1 MSQKLHTTA
10 VAAIGELQLL
20 TQVQELQDISLE
32 KLEQAQW
39 TISGLLITCY
49 LYLAQL
55 CFESLE
61 LERLEIR
68 HKANN
73 RNNFFGGAA

>member
-10 VAAIGELQLL
+10 VAAIGELYLL

-32 KLEQAQW
+32 QLEQAQW
-39 TISGLLITCY
+39 NRSGLLITCY

-68 HKANN
+68 HKANK
-73 RNNFFGGAA
+73 RNNSFGGAA

>member
-32 KLEQAQW
+32 QLEQAQCNR
-39 TISGLLITCY
+39 SGLLITCY
-49 LYLAQL
+49 YSVK
-55 CFESLE
+55 FELRDKVRE
-61 LERLEIR
+61 NNL
-68 HKANN
+68 KAI
-73 RNNFFGGAA
+73 ALKDTKH

>member
-10 VAAIGELQLL
+10 VATIGELYLL

-32 KLEQAQW
+32 QLEQAQCNR
-39 TISGLLITCY
+39 SGLLITCY

-68 HKANN
+68 HKANK
-73 RNNFFGGAA
+73 RNNSFGGAA